1 MMNKQNE
8 IDEIIISNMSMCA
21 EYQMKVIAA
30 RLILRGCK
38 EFIDNNVI
46 KNAVYSEAGKLQR
59 FVKAMYNKDETISVE
74 CYDTL
79 SSFINNLK
87 NDTIHIV
94 TETLNNENGGIHNE
108 FV

>member
-1 MMNKQNE
+1 MSKQDE
-8 IDEIIISNMSMCA
+8 IDEIIINNMSLCA

-38 EFIDNNVI
+38 DFIDLNTI
-46 KNAVYSEAGKLQR
+46 KKAVCSEAGKLQR
-59 FVKAMYNKDETISVE
+59 FVKAMYNKDETISIE

-94 TETLNNENGGIHNE
+94 IETLNNENGGIYNE